1 MSESCR
7 TSRFG
12 NWENCKDLFQSGK
25 HAGNARPFFEGEN
38 VRERMNRVRKSIE
51 YIRSHWDRYDDFVR
65 DLHGLLKGENSDFG
79 NGISA
84 SLKARLSRMF
94 GVRKEWN
101 DRPTKESKLTVGK
114 QSRER
119 STSEDE
125 HEYDVVHLYTVEK
138 TYQQIFS
145 FLNRVFRSELSEG
158 SERVLNSVVF
168 LVELLNIDLYNYTR
182 CLGVKEFEGVVYR
195 GMGINKD
202 DFLAFSS
209 ICQQPISE
217 RYISIPL
224 GMISASQK
232 MAPARQFIANG
243 LKKDPSRIPLLWK
256 IHVISLED
264 RLLQVYQTMFPNSVV
279 STICAV
285 PISKLSYY
293 PHEEEV
299 LLRGP
304 FFQVLNFYEHEMVG
318 EKLLYVL
325 EVVMLNS
332 NRDHPNNQDLGS
344 KTGLARSVFGSVV
357 SIGRCRFCLE
367 YCKRNGFVDDT
378 IAYCSKL
385 QEDEQKLKKLRSM

>member
-7 TSRFG
+7 TRRFG
-12 NWENCKDLFQSGK
+12 DWENCKDLFQSGK
-25 HAGNARPFFEGEN
+25 QVGNTRPFFEGEN
-38 VRERMNRVRKSIE
+38 VRERMNRIRKSID

-65 DLHGLLKGENSDFG
+65 DLYTLLRGENSDFG
-79 NGISA
+79 DGMSS

-94 GVRKEWN
+94 SVRKEWN
-101 DRPTKESKLTVGK
+101 DRPTKESKVVVKLSK
-114 QSRER
+114 ER
-119 STSEDE
+119 STSEAE
-125 HEYDVVHLYTVEK
+125 HEYDVVHLYTAEK

-145 FLNRVFRSELSEG
+145 FLNRVFRSELSED

-168 LVELLNIDLYNYTR
+168 LVELLNIDLYNYTS
-182 CLGVKEFEGVVYR
+182 CLGLKGFEGVVYR
-195 GMGINKD
+195 GMGISSD
-202 DFLAFSS
+202 DFHAFSR

-232 MAPARQFIANG
+232 MLPARQFIANG

-264 RLLQVYQTMFPNSVV
+264 RLLQVYQTMFPTSVV
-279 STICAV
+279 SSICAV
-285 PISKLSYY
+285 PISRLSYY

-304 FFQVLNFYEHEMVG
+304 FFQVLNFYEHEMIR
-318 EKLLYVL
+318 ETPLYML

-332 NRDHPNNQDLGS
+332 NRDHPNNQDFGS
-344 KTGLARSVFGSVV
+344 KTGLARSIFGTVV
-357 SIGRCRFCLE
+357 SIGRCRFCLD
-367 YCKRNGFVDDT
+367 YCKRNGFMDDT
-378 IAYCSKL
+378 IAYQRKL
-385 QEDEQKLKKLRSM
+385 EEDEQKLKKLSI